1 MKFIP
6 FLSPILK
13 SIVGVVAFLISL
25 GWAAFLSVNAIVKAE
40 GQEIREE
47 VKQIR
52 DIDMAY
58 LANRF
63 DRIEAKLDR
72 NLSRKGN

>member
-1 MKFIP
+1 MKLLP
-6 FLSPILK
+6 FLTPILK

-52 DIDMAY
+52 EIDMKHLDY
-58 LANRF
+58 RF
-63 DRIEAKLDR
+63 DKIEKLIKETR
-72 NLSRKGN
+72 